1 MVRLFSLIIFASLF
15 FSFALVDTKAQDTN
29 ALVIKIR
36 EHYAQIN
43 KLTRTYRKVKKDAE
57 GFSLEGGEMTA
68 YFSGKQVMKI
78 AAIFYGESG
87 RSTADFYFWDGKLIF
102 VFQKRF
108 NYDKPMSGKVVSTE
122 ENRYY
127 FNEGTLIK
135 WVEGKKDKNVNDDE
149 SKETGAS
156 WIEDANKL
164 IELANS

>member
-1 MVRLFSLIIFASLF
+1 MIFALPF
-15 FSFALVDTKAQDTN
+15 FTFAFVDVKAQDTN

-43 KLTRTYRKVKKDAE
+43 KRSKTYRKVKKDAE

-102 VFQKRF
+102 VFHKRF
-108 NYDKPMSGKVVSTE
+108 NYSEPMSGKVVSTE

-135 WVEGKKDKNVNDDE
+135 WLEGKKDKNVNDE
-149 SKETGAS
+149 EAKELSAS
-156 WIEDANKL
+156 WIEDAKKL
-164 IELANS
+164 VELANS